1 MTKTLNLHCPING
14 TSYGYVSCN
23 IIKELNKLGYDLR
36 YIPIAQPTPDEH
48 FIADIKS
55 ALQRWDYD
63 HDAPSLKIWHQHG
76 LNSFVGRGLKI
87 GMPIFELEK
96 FNAVEVHSLNNP
108 DELFVCSNWAKEV
121 IQSEIPKRANNV
133 RVVHLGF
140 DEEIFK
146 PIDLPSSETTI
157 FANFGKFEVRKGHD
171 VLPLIFSKAFDRH
184 DNVALIMMP
193 SNFFL
198 NQDEANTWVN
208 KYRNTKMGN
217 KIQFIDRV
225 PDQKALYQIMCQV
238 HCGIFPSRAE
248 GWNLEALELLACG
261 RHLIIT
267 NCTAHTEFCNPEN
280 SNLIQ
285 MNSGYES
292 AIDKKFFDGS
302 FEWRKISQDEID
314 QAVEHLRS
322 IHRKHQ
328 SGDLSLNSAGVE
340 TSKNFTWK
348 NTVNMVDKNIEE
360 MT

>member
-1 MTKTLNLHCPING
+1 MTKTLNLHCPINA

-23 IIKELNKLGYDLR
+23 IIKELSKLGHDLR
-36 YIPIAQPTPDEH
+36 YTPIGQITPDEH
-48 FIADIKS
+48 FLPHIKPT
-55 ALQRWDYD
+55 LERWDYD

-76 LNSFVGRGLKI
+76 LNSFVGNGLKV

-96 FNAVEVHSLNNP
+96 FKPVEVHSLNNP

-121 IQSEIPKRANNV
+121 IQNEIPKKSNNV
-133 RVVHLGF
+133 RVVPLGF

-146 PIDLPSSETTI
+146 PTKLPSSETTI

-171 VLPLIFSKAFDRH
+171 VLPSIFSKAFERH

-198 NQDEANTWVN
+198 NQDETNTWVN

-225 PDQKALYQIMCQV
+225 PDQKALYEIMSQV

-267 NCTAHTEFCNPEN
+267 NCTAHTEFCNTEN

-285 MNSGYES
+285 MNSGYEN

-302 FEWRKISQDEID
+302 FDWRKISQDEID
-314 QAVEHLRS
+314 QTVEHLRS
-322 IHRKHQ
+322 IHKKHQ
-328 SGDLSLNSAGVE
+328 SGELEINNAGIE
-340 TSKNFTWK
+340 TSKNFTWA
-348 NTVNMVDKNIEE
+348 NTAKTIVNHLEKLV
-360 MT
+360 